1 VTEPPFTRILIVG
14 LGLMGGSTALAIRE
28 RWPGVTTVGV
38 DRADVIAEAQAAG
51 AIDTGA
57 TDIAS
62 ALRDAALKDRGS
74 QDAGPQKAGSQD
86 GAHRDST
93 ILVLLAAP
101 VLQNIACLAEIATA
115 KTPLLVSD
123 LSSTKQAIVQ
133 AARALPDHITFLGGH
148 PMAGAARGGFAHAR
162 ADLFRGR
169 PWILTPDTS
178 DAGGRSVSLPG
189 GGPLPGAALS
199 RLQGFVSALGAEP
212 VVMDA
217 AEHDRVMAYVSHL
230 PQIVASGLMRTIGPR
245 VGADGLAVSGQ
256 GLADSTRLASSP
268 AGVWTEICQTNA
280 APLGAALDALIA
292 DLQQVRGQLAVPE
305 KMATWLESGARWRS
319 ELPNANGSAN
329 GATGA
334 NSATS
339 VANNAQVKAHE

>member
-1 VTEPPFTRILIVG
+1 MTEPPFTRILIVG
-14 LGLMGGSTALAIRE
+14 LGLMGGSAALAIRA
-28 RWPGVTTVGV
+28 RWPGVTIVGV

-51 AIDTGA
+51 AIDRGA
-57 TDIAS
+57 ADIAA
-62 ALRDAALKDRGS
+62 ALRDGVLKDRGS
-74 QDAGPQKAGSQD
+74 QDSGSRD
-86 GAHRDST
+86 GAHRDSLT
-93 ILVLLAAP
+93 LVLLAAP
-101 VLQNIACLAEIATA
+101 VLQNIACLNEIAA
-115 KTPLLVSD
+115 AAQPLLVSD

-169 PWILTPDTS
+169 PWILTPDHS
-178 DAGGRSVSLPG
+178 APAGRSVSLPG

-199 RLQGFVSALGAEP
+199 RLQGFVQELGAEP

-292 DLQQVRGQLAVPE
+292 DLQQVRQQLTAPD
-305 KMATWLESGARWRS
+305 KMAKWLESGARWRS

-339 VANNAQVKAHE
+339 VANNAHVKAHE

>member
-1 VTEPPFTRILIVG
+1 
-14 LGLMGGSTALAIRE
+14 MGGSAALAIRA
-28 RWPGVTTVGV
+28 RWPGMTIAGV
-38 DRADVIAEAQAAG
+38 DRADVVAEARAAG
-51 AIDTGA
+51 AIDSGA

-62 ALRDAALKDRGS
+62 AL
-74 QDAGPQKAGSQD
+74 QD
-86 GAHRDST
+86 GGG
-93 ILVLLAAP
+93 LVLLAAP
-101 VLQNIACLAEIATA
+101 VLQNIACLTEIAAA
-115 KTPLLVSD
+115 KRPLLVSD
-123 LSSTKQAIVQ
+123 LSSTKLAIVQ
-133 AARALPDHITFLGGH
+133 AARALPDHVTFLGGH
-148 PMAGAARGGFAHAR
+148 PMAGAARGGFAYAR

-178 DAGGRSVSLPG
+178 ASAAGSVSLPG

-199 RLQGFVSALGAEP
+199 RMQGFVNELGAEP

-292 DLQQVRGQLAVPE
+292 DLQQVRQQLEAPD
-305 KMATWLESGARWRS
+305 KMAKWLESGARWRS
-319 ELPNANGSAN
+319 ELPSGRAN
-329 GATGA
+329 GAMDVA
-334 NSATS
+334 NSAQGS
-339 VANNAQVKAHE
+339 RNESANRID

>member
-14 LGLMGGSTALAIRE
+14 LGLMGGSTALAIRK
-28 RWPGVTTVGV
+28 RWPGVTIAGV
-38 DRADVIAEAQAAG
+38 DRADVIAEAHAAG
-51 AIDTGA
+51 AIDRGA
-57 TDIAS
+57 ADIAS
-62 ALRDAALKDRGS
+62 ALRQGDVD
-74 QDAGPQKAGSQD
+74 
-86 GAHRDST
+86 
-93 ILVLLAAP
+93 LVLLGAP
-101 VLQNIACLAEIATA
+101 VLQNIALLDEIAAA
-115 KTPLLVSD
+115 KQPFLVSD

-133 AARALPDHITFLGGH
+133 AARTLPDHLTFLGGH

-162 ADLFRGR
+162 AALFRGR

-178 DAGGRSVSLPG
+178 ASAAGSVSLPA

-199 RLQGFVSALGAEP
+199 RLQGFVQELGAEP

-292 DLQQVRGQLAVPE
+292 DLQQVRQQLAAPD
-305 KMATWLESGARWRS
+305 KMAKWLESGARWRS
-319 ELPNANGSAN
+319 ELPNANGAASAN
-329 GATGA
+329 GATSVA
-334 NSATS
+334 NSAQGS
-339 VANNAQVKAHE
+339 RNEPANRID

>member
-1 VTEPPFTRILIVG
+1 VIVG
-14 LGLMGGSTALAIRE
+14 LGLMGGSAALAIRA
-28 RWPGVTTVGV
+28 RWPGVTMVGV

-51 AIDTGA
+51 AIDRGA
-57 TDIAS
+57 TDLAS
-62 ALRDAALKDRGS
+62 ALREDMD
-74 QDAGPQKAGSQD
+74 
-86 GAHRDST
+86 
-93 ILVLLAAP
+93 LVLLGAP
-101 VLQNIACLAEIATA
+101 VLQNIACLNGIGAA
-115 KTPLLVSD
+115 KHPVLVSD
-123 LSSTKQAIVQ
+123 LSSTKLAIVQ

-148 PMAGAARGGFAHAR
+148 PMAGAARGGFAYAR

-178 DAGGRSVSLPG
+178 AAAAGAVSLPAGGR
-189 GGPLPGAALS
+189 LPGAALS
-199 RLQGFVSALGAEP
+199 RMQGFVNELGAEP

-292 DLQQVRGQLAVPE
+292 DLQQVRQQLAAPD
-305 KMATWLESGARWRS
+305 KMTKWLESGARWRS
-319 ELPNANGSAN
+319 ELPSGRAN
-329 GATGA
+329 GAMDGA
-334 NSATS
+334 DSAPGS
-339 VANNAQVKAHE
+339 RVRPVDRVD

>member
-14 LGLMGGSTALAIRE
+14 LGLMGGSAALAIRA
-28 RWPGVTTVGV
+28 RWPGVTIAGV
-38 DRADVIAEAQAAG
+38 DRAEVVEEARASG
-51 AIDTGA
+51 AIDRGA
-57 TDIAS
+57 TDIAA
-62 ALRDAALKDRGS
+62 ALRDGIGIG
-74 QDAGPQKAGSQD
+74 AGIDQG
-86 GAHRDST
+86 GT
-93 ILVLLAAP
+93 GLVLLAAP
-101 VLQNIACLAEIATA
+101 VLQNIACLGDIAANATR
-115 KTPLLVSD
+115 PILVSD
-123 LSSTKQAIVQ
+123 LSSTKQAIVS

-162 ADLFRGR
+162 ADLFGGR
-169 PWILTPDTS
+169 PWLLTPD
-178 DAGGRSVSLPG
+178 AAAPSVSLPAG
-189 GGPLPGAALS
+189 GSLPGAALS
-199 RLQGFVSALGAEP
+199 RMQGFVQELGAEP

-292 DLQQVRGQLAVPE
+292 DLQQVRQQLAVPD
-305 KMATWLESGARWRS
+305 KMAKWLESGARWRS
-319 ELPNANGSAN
+319 ELPNANG
-329 GATGA
+329 
-334 NSATS
+334 
-339 VANNAQVKAHE
+339 K

>member
-14 LGLMGGSTALAIRE
+14 LGLMGGSAALALRA
-28 RWPGVTTVGV
+28 RWPGVTIAGV
-38 DRADVIAEAQAAG
+38 DRADVIAEARAAG
-51 AIDTGA
+51 AIDRGA

-62 ALRDAALKDRGS
+62 ALRDDV
-74 QDAGPQKAGSQD
+74 D
-86 GAHRDST
+86 
-93 ILVLLAAP
+93 LVLLAAP
-101 VLQNIACLAEIATA
+101 VLQNIACLNDIAAAVA
-115 KTPLLVSD
+115 KLPQPLLVSD

-133 AARALPDHITFLGGH
+133 AARALPDRITFLGGH

-178 DAGGRSVSLPG
+178 DSAAGSVSLPAG
-189 GGPLPGAALS
+189 GRLPGAALS
-199 RLQGFVSALGAEP
+199 RMQGLVHELGAEP

-292 DLQQVRGQLAVPE
+292 DLQQVRQQLAAPD
-305 KMATWLESGARWRS
+305 KMAKWLESGARWRS
-319 ELPNANGSAN
+319 ELPNANGAASAN
-329 GATGA
+329 GATGVA
-334 NSATS
+334 NSAQGS
-339 VANNAQVKAHE
+339 RNEPANRID

>member
-1 VTEPPFTRILIVG
+1 VTEPPFTSILIVG
-14 LGLMGGSTALAIRE
+14 LGLMGGSTALAIRA
-28 RWPGVTTVGV
+28 RWPGVTIAGV
-38 DRADVIAEAQAAG
+38 DREDVIAEAQAAG
-51 AIDTGA
+51 AIDRGA

-62 ALRDAALKDRGS
+62 ALRDGAFKHGTS
-74 QDAGPQKAGSQD
+74 HGGDAVV
-86 GAHRDST
+86 
-93 ILVLLAAP
+93 LVLLAAP
-101 VLQNIACLAEIATA
+101 VLQNIACLNDIAA
-115 KTPLLVSD
+115 AGANRLLLVSD
-123 LSSTKQAIVQ
+123 LSSTKQAVVH
-133 AARALPDHITFLGGH
+133 AARELPEHITFLGGH

-178 DAGGRSVSLPG
+178 ASAGRWVSMPG
-189 GGPLPGAALS
+189 GGRLPGAALS
-199 RLQGFVSALGAEP
+199 RMQGFVSALGAEP

-292 DLQQVRGQLAVPE
+292 DLQQVRQQLAAPD
-305 KMATWLESGARWRS
+305 KMAKWLESGARWRS
-319 ELPNANGSAN
+319 ELPNANGATNAS
-329 GATGA
+329 GATDVAEGA
-334 NSATS
+334 QIKTDR
-339 VANNAQVKAHE
+339 VD

>member
-1 VTEPPFTRILIVG
+1 VTEPPFTSVLIVG
-14 LGLMGGSTALAIRE
+14 LGLMGGSTALAIRA
-28 RWPGVTTVGV
+28 RWPGVTIAGV

-51 AIDTGA
+51 AIDRGA

-62 ALRDAALKDRGS
+62 ALRDNVLKDR
-74 QDAGPQKAGSQD
+74 GSQD

-93 ILVLLAAP
+93 TLVLLAAP
-101 VLQNIACLAEIATA
+101 VLQNIACLNDIAAA
-115 KTPLLVSD
+115 KQPLLVSD
-123 LSSTKQAIVQ
+123 LSSTKVAIVS

-169 PWILTPDTS
+169 PWILTPDNS
-178 DAGGRSVSLPG
+178 SASAGRSVSLPG

-199 RLQGFVSALGAEP
+199 RMQGFVHELGAEP

-292 DLQQVRGQLAVPE
+292 DLQQVRQQLAAPE
-305 KMATWLESGARWRS
+305 KMAKWLESGARWRS
-319 ELPNANGSAN
+319 ELPNANGASTAHGTASADR
-329 GATGA
+329 
-334 NSATS
+334 ATS
-339 VANNAQVKAHE
+339 VANSAQVNGEPAKSRVD

>member
-1 VTEPPFTRILIVG
+1 MTEPPFTRILIVG
-14 LGLMGGSTALAIRE
+14 LGLIGGSTALAIRK
-28 RWPGVTTVGV
+28 RWPGVTIAGV

-51 AIDTGA
+51 AIERGA
-57 TDIAS
+57 ADIAS
-62 ALRDAALKDRGS
+62 ALRQGDVD
-74 QDAGPQKAGSQD
+74 
-86 GAHRDST
+86 
-93 ILVLLAAP
+93 LVLLGAP
-101 VLQNIACLAEIATA
+101 VLQNIALLDEIAAA
-115 KTPLLVSD
+115 KQPFLVSD

-133 AARALPDHITFLGGH
+133 AARTLPDHLTFLGGH

-178 DAGGRSVSLPG
+178 GSAAGSVSLPA

-199 RLQGFVSALGAEP
+199 RLQGFVQELGAEP

-268 AGVWTEICQTNA
+268 AGVWAEICQTNA
-280 APLGAALDALIA
+280 APLGAALDALIT
-292 DLQQVRGQLAVPE
+292 DLQQVRQQLAAPD
-305 KMATWLESGARWRS
+305 KMTKWLESGARWRS

-329 GATGA
+329 NATTIA
-334 NSATS
+334 NSAQAKS
-339 VANNAQVKAHE
+339 DRVD

>member
-1 VTEPPFTRILIVG
+1 MTEPPFTRILIVG
-14 LGLMGGSTALAIRE
+14 LGLMGGSAALAIRK
-28 RWPGVTTVGV
+28 RWPGVTIAGV
-38 DRADVIAEAQAAG
+38 DRADVVAEAQAAG
-51 AIDTGA
+51 AIDRGA
-57 TDIAS
+57 TDIPS
-62 ALRDAALKDRGS
+62 ALKQGDVD
-74 QDAGPQKAGSQD
+74 
-86 GAHRDST
+86 
-93 ILVLLAAP
+93 LVLLAAP
-101 VLQNIACLAEIATA
+101 VLQNIACLSEIAAAA
-115 KTPLLVSD
+115 KQPLLVSD

-133 AARALPDHITFLGGH
+133 AARALPDHLTFLGGH

-162 ADLFRGR
+162 AELFRGR
-169 PWILTPDTS
+169 PWILTPDAAS
-178 DAGGRSVSLPG
+178 AAGAVSLPA

-199 RLQGFVSALGAEP
+199 RMQGFVLELGAEP

-292 DLQQVRGQLAVPE
+292 DLQQVRQQLAAPD
-305 KMATWLESGARWRS
+305 KMTKWLESGARWRS
-319 ELPNANGSAN
+319 ELPNANGSASGN
-329 GATGA
+329 SGANNATGIA
-334 NSATS
+334 NSASTKKDG
-339 VANNAQVKAHE
+339 VD

>member
-1 VTEPPFTRILIVG
+1 VTEPPFTSVLIVG
-14 LGLMGGSTALAIRE
+14 LGLMGGSTALAIRA
-28 RWPGVTTVGV
+28 RWPGVTIAGV

-51 AIDTGA
+51 AIDRGA
-57 TDIAS
+57 TDIAA
-62 ALRDAALKDRGS
+62 ALRSELD
-74 QDAGPQKAGSQD
+74 
-86 GAHRDST
+86 T
-93 ILVLLAAP
+93 VLLAAP
-101 VLQNIACLAEIATA
+101 VLQNIACLNDIAAA
-115 KTPLLVSD
+115 KQPLLVSD

-133 AARALPDHITFLGGH
+133 AARALPEHITFLGGH

-178 DAGGRSVSLPG
+178 ASAGRSVSMPG

-199 RLQGFVSALGAEP
+199 RMQGFVHELGAEP

-292 DLQQVRGQLAVPE
+292 DLQQVRQQLAAPD
-305 KMATWLESGARWRS
+305 KMTKWLESGARWRS
-319 ELPNANGSAN
+319 ELPNANGSGVN
-329 GATGA
+329 GTSVNSATGVA
-334 NSATS
+334 NSAQPKS
-339 VANNAQVKAHE
+339 RVD

>member
-1 VTEPPFTRILIVG
+1 VAEPPFTRIAIVG
-14 LGLMGGSTALAIRE
+14 LGLMGGSTALAIRA
-28 RWPGVTTVGV
+28 RWPGVTIAGV
-38 DRADVIAEAQAAG
+38 DREDVVAEALAAG
-51 AIDTGA
+51 AIDRGA

-62 ALRDAALKDRGS
+62 ALE
-74 QDAGPQKAGSQD
+74 D
-86 GAHRDST
+86 G
-93 ILVLLAAP
+93 IELVLLAAP
-101 VLQNIACLAEIATA
+101 VLQNIACLNDVAAAVTAARDATSGA
-115 KTPLLVSD
+115 KAARSILVSD
-123 LSSTKQAIVQ
+123 LSSTKQAIVA
-133 AARALPDHITFLGGH
+133 AARALPDCITFLGGH

-169 PWILTPDTS
+169 PWILTPDTT
-178 DAGGRSVSLPG
+178 APAVSLPG

-199 RLQGFVSALGAEP
+199 RMQGFVRELGAEP

-292 DLQQVRGQLAVPE
+292 DLQQVRHQLTAPE
-305 KMATWLESGARWRS
+305 QMAKWLESGARWRS
-319 ELPNANGSAN
+319 ELPNAGNGGASSSDRVSDGASTVAN
-329 GATGA
+329 GAQA
-334 NSATS
+334 KRNR
-339 VANNAQVKAHE
+339 VD

>member
-14 LGLMGGSTALAIRE
+14 LGLMGGSAALAIRA
-28 RWPGVTTVGV
+28 RWPGVTIAGV

-51 AIDTGA
+51 AIDRGA
-57 TDIAS
+57 ADIAS
-62 ALRDAALKDRGS
+62 ALSALEDSGLRDGS
-74 QDAGPQKAGSQD
+74 
-86 GAHRDST
+86 HRDRA

-101 VLQNIACLAEIATA
+101 VLQNVACLKEIAAA
-115 KTPLLVSD
+115 KQRLLVSD
-123 LSSTKQAIVQ
+123 LSSTKQAIVE

-178 DAGGRSVSLPG
+178 AAAAGSVSLPA

-199 RLQGFVSALGAEP
+199 RLQGFVQELGAEP

-292 DLQQVRGQLAVPE
+292 DLQQVRQQLAVPE
-305 KMATWLESGARWRS
+305 KMTKWLESGARWRS
-319 ELPNANGSAN
+319 ELPNANGVNSAN
-329 GATGA
+329 GVNGANGA

-339 VANNAQVKAHE
+339 VAHSAQSSRNEPSNRID

>member
-1 VTEPPFTRILIVG
+1 MTEPPFTRILIVG
-14 LGLMGGSTALAIRE
+14 LGLMGGSTALAIRK
-28 RWPGVTTVGV
+28 RWPGVTIAGV
-38 DRADVIAEAQAAG
+38 DGADVIAEAKEAG

-74 QDAGPQKAGSQD
+74 QDAGSD
-86 GAHRDST
+86 GEHRESV

-101 VLQNIACLAEIATA
+101 VLQNIACLEEIAA
-115 KTPLLVSD
+115 ARQPLLVSD

-133 AARALPDHITFLGGH
+133 AARTLPDHITFLGGH

-178 DAGGRSVSLPG
+178 ASAAGSVSLPA

-199 RLQGFVSALGAEP
+199 RLQGFVQELGAEP

-292 DLQQVRGQLAVPE
+292 DLQQVRQQLAAPE
-305 KMATWLESGARWRS
+305 KMAKWLESGARWRS
-319 ELPNANGSAN
+319 ELPNANGAS
-329 GATGA
+329 A
-334 NSATS
+334 NSATH
-339 VANNAQVKAHE
+339 VANSAQEKRDRVD

>member
-14 LGLMGGSTALAIRE
+14 LGLMGGSTALAIRA
-28 RWPGVTTVGV
+28 RWPGVTIAGV
-38 DRADVIAEAQAAG
+38 DREDVIAQAQAAG
-51 AIDTGA
+51 AIDRGA
-57 TDIAS
+57 ADIAS
-62 ALRDAALKDRGS
+62 ALEDGLQDDSQRDRAM
-74 QDAGPQKAGSQD
+74 
-86 GAHRDST
+86 
-93 ILVLLAAP
+93 LVLLAAP
-101 VLQNIACLAEIATA
+101 VLQNIACLTEIAAA
-115 KTPLLVSD
+115 KQSLLVSD

-133 AARALPDHITFLGGH
+133 AAHALPDHVTFLGGH

-178 DAGGRSVSLPG
+178 ASAAGSVSLPAG
-189 GGPLPGAALS
+189 GRLPGAALS
-199 RLQGFVSALGAEP
+199 RLQGFVQELGAEP

-292 DLQQVRGQLAVPE
+292 DLQQVRQQLAVPE
-305 KMATWLESGARWRS
+305 KMAKWLESGARWRS
-319 ELPNANGSAN
+319 ELPNANGAVSAN
-329 GATGA
+329 GATVVA
-334 NSATS
+334 NSAQGS
-339 VANNAQVKAHE
+339 RNELADRID

>member
-14 LGLMGGSTALAIRE
+14 LGLMGGSAALALRA
-28 RWPGVTTVGV
+28 RWPGVTLAGV
-38 DRADVIAEAQAAG
+38 DRADVIAEAKAAG
-51 AIDTGA
+51 AIDRGE

-62 ALRDAALKDRGS
+62 ALRDDV
-74 QDAGPQKAGSQD
+74 D
-86 GAHRDST
+86 
-93 ILVLLAAP
+93 LVLLAAP
-101 VLQNIACLAEIATA
+101 VLQNIACLNDIAA
-115 KTPLLVSD
+115 AGGKLAQPLLVSD

-133 AARALPDHITFLGGH
+133 AARALPDRITFLGGH

-178 DAGGRSVSLPG
+178 DSAAGSVSLPA

-199 RLQGFVSALGAEP
+199 RMQGLVHELGAEP

-256 GLADSTRLASSP
+256 GLSDSTRLASSP

-280 APLGAALDALIA
+280 APLGAALDALNA
-292 DLQQVRGQLAVPE
+292 DLQQVRQQLAAPD
-305 KMATWLESGARWRS
+305 KMAKWLESGARWRS
-319 ELPNANGSAN
+319 ELPNANGATAHGASNASAD
-329 GATGA
+329 
-334 NSATS
+334 SATS
-339 VANNAQVKAHE
+339 VANGAQGSRNERANRVD